1 MNRLLF
7 FIFSAVLITNISAEE
22 LTDIQISSP
31 VMDKATISN
40 EAIEEI
46 DTRNAVDGG
55 DLLKNINGV
64 NTIRRGGHGLEAV
77 IRGQSDQRLNTFLDG
92 AMVYGACSAKM
103 DPASTY
109 ANVNNYDSVTVIK
122 GTQSVLFGAG
132 GPGGVVS
139 FKRVT
144 NPVTKPEFRIGQNFD
159 SNAGAYTTS
168 GNVVYPLSSTS
179 YLRLNGSTT
188 NAGNYETGSGIKPL
202 TEYSTTDYTVILG
215 TLLSDG
221 SKLEVNYS
229 NNRQDKVGYPG
240 LAMDIAYS
248 YTDMYTLKYHRV
260 SPLGIF
266 NTMNVELFNTDIDH
280 LMDNT
285 TLGRK
290 AVGAEMAMAT
300 PASSDTYGGR
310 IIGTIGSNI
319 RTGID
324 YEHNTKNAEQN
335 MVMDMGGLMNMHLT
349 YLWPDVETEKLG
361 LFFEQDLDNISY
373 GLRYDQVELD
383 PTRAD
388 ADPVGMSA
396 MQMSANQIYA
406 VAANGGYAAATK
418 RDFDNISG
426 FIRVNK
432 DLMGGKSYMSLSVNE
447 RAPDTTELFNAKTA
461 ADTDM
466 MRGNRHIGNPH
477 LKSERH
483 MTIELGHDGMFMGN
497 HITGSVFYNDVE
509 DFITTYRVG
518 ADSSMKPRSYK
529 NVDATLYGYEIT
541 AHRVVAGIDTTLN
554 LNYTRGED
562 DTQNRALPQIMPLA
576 GDLTLELKSAK
587 SNYGLRINFA
597 DTQDRFDSN
606 VLDVAGGTAGYTVY
620 DLFAGFEPTPN
631 LRFTVG
637 MSNITDKRYA
647 THLNATNTLD
657 AAATR
662 TDEPGR
668 SLFGSINY
676 EF

>member
-1 MNRLLF
+1 
-7 FIFSAVLITNISAEE
+7 
-22 LTDIQISSP
+22 
-31 VMDKATISN
+31 MDKATISN
-40 EAIEEI
+40 EAIEEV

-64 NTIRRGGHGLEAV
+64 NAIRRGGHGLEAV

-132 GPGGVVS
+132 GPGGIVS

-144 NPVTKPEFRIGQNFD
+144 NPVTKPEYRIGQNFD
-159 SNAGAYTTS
+159 SNAGSYTTS
-168 GNVVYPLSSTS
+168 GNMVFPLSSSS
-179 YLRLNGSTT
+179 YLRLNGSAT
-188 NAGNYETGSGIKPL
+188 NAGNYETGAGIKPL

-240 LAMDIAYS
+240 LMMDIAYS

-260 SPLGIF
+260 TPLGIF

-280 LMDNT
+280 LMDNR
-285 TLGRK
+285 TLRSG
-290 AVGAEMAMAT
+290 GSAMAT
-300 PASSDTYGGR
+300 PTSSDTYGGR
-310 IIGTIGSNI
+310 IIGTIGSDI
-319 RTGID
+319 RAGVD
-324 YEHNTKNAEQN
+324 YEHNTKNAEQT
-335 MVMDMGGLMNMHLT
+335 MMGSLKT

-361 LFFEQDLDNISY
+361 LFFEKDMNNISY

-383 PTRAD
+383 PTRAGV
-388 ADPVGMSA
+388 DPGA
-396 MQMSANQIYA
+396 GTMQNSANMVYA
-406 VAANGGYAAATK
+406 MAANGGYAAAAK
-418 RDFDNISG
+418 RDFDNVSG
-426 FIRVNK
+426 FLRFNNLMNGSSYVN
-432 DLMGGKSYMSLSVNE
+432 LSINE
-447 RAPDTTELFNAKTA
+447 RAPDATELFHAKQNSSA
-461 ADTDM
+461 M
-466 MRGNRHIGNPH
+466 MRHVGNPH
-477 LKSERH
+477 LSSERH
-483 MTIELGHDGMFMGN
+483 MTIEIGHEGMLLGN
-497 HITGSVFYNDVE
+497 HVTGSVFYNDV
-509 DFITTYRVG
+509 DDYVTTHRV
-518 ADSSMKPRSYK
+518 ADAAMGTRTYK

-576 GDLTLELKSAK
+576 GDLTFEIKSAQ

-597 DTQDRFDSN
+597 DTQDRFDSK
-606 VLDVAGGTAGYTVY
+606 VLDVAGGTAGYTAY
-620 DLFAGFEPTPN
+620 DIFAGFEPTPN

-647 THLNATNTLD
+647 THLNTTNSLD

>member
-7 FIFSAVLITNISAEE
+7 FVFSITLIINVSAEE

-40 EAIEEI
+40 EAIEEV

-64 NTIRRGGHGLEAV
+64 NAIRRGGHGLEAV

-132 GPGGVVS
+132 GPGGIVS

-144 NPVTKPEFRIGQNFD
+144 NPVTKPEYRIGQNFD

-168 GNVVYPLSSTS
+168 GNMVFPLSSSS
-179 YLRLNGSTT
+179 YLRLNGSAT
-188 NAGNYETGSGIKPL
+188 NAGNYETGAGIKPL

-240 LAMDIAYS
+240 LMMDIAYS

-260 SPLGIF
+260 TPLGIF

-280 LMDNT
+280 LMDNR
-285 TLGRK
+285 TLRSG
-290 AVGAEMAMAT
+290 GSAMAT

-310 IIGTIGSNI
+310 IIGTIGSDI
-319 RTGID
+319 RAGVD
-324 YEHNTKNAEQN
+324 YEHNTKNAEQT
-335 MVMDMGGLMNMHLT
+335 MMGSLKT

-361 LFFEQDLDNISY
+361 LFFEKDMNNISY

-383 PTRAD
+383 PTRAGV
-388 ADPVGMSA
+388 DPGA
-396 MQMSANQIYA
+396 GTMQNSANMVYA
-406 VAANGGYAAATK
+406 MAANGGYAAAAK
-418 RDFDNISG
+418 RDFDNVSG
-426 FIRVNK
+426 FLRFNNLMNGSSYVN
-432 DLMGGKSYMSLSVNE
+432 LSINE
-447 RAPDTTELFNAKTA
+447 RAPDATELFHAKQNSSA
-461 ADTDM
+461 M
-466 MRGNRHIGNPH
+466 MRHVGNPH
-477 LKSERH
+477 LSSERH
-483 MTIELGHDGMFMGN
+483 MTIEIGHEGMLLGN
-497 HITGSVFYNDVE
+497 HVTGSVFYNDV
-509 DFITTYRVG
+509 DDYVTTHRV
-518 ADSSMKPRSYK
+518 ADAAMGTRTYK

-554 LNYTRGED
+554 LNYTRAED

-576 GDLTLELKSAK
+576 GDLTFEIKSAQ

-597 DTQDRFDSN
+597 DTQDRFDSK
-606 VLDVAGGTAGYTVY
+606 VLDVAGGTAGYTAY
-620 DLFAGFEPTPN
+620 DIFAGFEPTPN

-647 THLNATNTLD
+647 THLNTTNNLD

>member
-77 IRGQSDQRLNTFLDG
+77 IRGQNDQRLNTFLDG

-144 NPVTKPEFRIGQNFD
+144 NPVTNPEFRIGQNFD
-159 SNAGAYTTS
+159 SNAGAYTSS
-168 GNVVYPLSSTS
+168 GNMVFPLSSKS

-202 TEYSTTDYTVILG
+202 TEYLTTDYTVILG

-240 LAMDIAYS
+240 LSMDIAYS

-260 SPLGIF
+260 TPLGIF
-266 NTMNVELFNTDIDH
+266 STMNLELFNTDIDH

-290 AVGAEMAMAT
+290 AVGANMSMAT
-300 PASSDTYGGR
+300 PSSSDTYGGR
-310 IIGTIGSNI
+310 IIGTIGSKI
-319 RTGID
+319 RAGID

-335 MVMDMGGLMNMHLT
+335 MVMSGANVFMT
-349 YLWPDVETEKLG
+349 YLWPDVVTEKLG
-361 LFFEQDLDNISY
+361 LFFEKDTNNISY
-373 GLRYDQVELD
+373 GLRYDQVEVD
-383 PTRAD
+383 PTRAT
-388 ADPVGMSA
+388 ADPGSGM
-396 MQMSANQIYA
+396 MQKTANQIYTA
-406 VAANGGYAAATK
+406 DYTGTITATK
-418 RDFDNISG
+418 REFDNMSG
-426 FIRVNK
+426 FIRMNK
-432 DLMGGKSYMSLSVNE
+432 ETMHGDSYVSFSVNE
-447 RAPDTTELFNAKTA
+447 RAPDTTELFNAKNNSTA
-461 ADTDM
+461 M
-466 MRGNRHIGNPH
+466 MRHVGNPN
-477 LKSERH
+477 LSSERH
-483 MTIELGHDGMFMGN
+483 MTLEVGYEGMLMGN
-497 HITGSVFYNDVE
+497 HVTGSVFYNDV
-509 DFITTYRVG
+509 DDYVTTHRLD
-518 ADSSMKPRSYK
+518 DSSMKARLYK

-541 AHRVVAGIDTTLN
+541 AHRVIAGIDTTLN

-562 DTQNRALPQIMPLA
+562 DTQNRALPQVMPLA
-576 GDLTLELKSAK
+576 GDLTFELKSTQ

-597 DTQDRFDSN
+597 DTQDRFDSK

-620 DLFAGFEPTPN
+620 DIFAGFEPTPN

-647 THLNATNTLD
+647 THLNTSNTLD

>member
-1 MNRLLF
+1 
-7 FIFSAVLITNISAEE
+7 
-22 LTDIQISSP
+22 
-31 VMDKATISN
+31 
-40 EAIEEI
+40 
-46 DTRNAVDGG
+46 
-55 DLLKNINGV
+55 
-64 NTIRRGGHGLEAV
+64 
-77 IRGQSDQRLNTFLDG
+77 
-92 AMVYGACSAKM
+92 M

-132 GPGGVVS
+132 GPGGIVS

-144 NPVTKPEFRIGQNFD
+144 NPVTKPEYRIGQNFD

-168 GNVVYPLSSTS
+168 GNMVFPLSSSS
-179 YLRLNGSTT
+179 YLRLNGSAT
-188 NAGNYETGSGIKPL
+188 NAGNYETGAGIKPL

-240 LAMDIAYS
+240 LMMDIVYS

-260 SPLGIF
+260 TPLGIF

-280 LMDNT
+280 LMDNR
-285 TLGRK
+285 TLRSG
-290 AVGAEMAMAT
+290 GSAMAT
-300 PASSDTYGGR
+300 PTSSDTYGGR
-310 IIGTIGSNI
+310 IIGTIGSDI
-319 RTGID
+319 RAGVD
-324 YEHNTKNAEQN
+324 YEHNTKNAEQT
-335 MVMDMGGLMNMHLT
+335 MMGSLKT

-361 LFFEQDLDNISY
+361 LFFEKDMNNISY

-383 PTRAD
+383 PIRAGV
-388 ADPVGMSA
+388 DPGDGT
-396 MQMSANQIYA
+396 MQNSANMVYA
-406 VAANGGYAAATK
+406 MAANGGYAAATK
-418 RDFDNISG
+418 RDFDNVSG
-426 FIRVNK
+426 FLRFNNLMNGSSYVN
-432 DLMGGKSYMSLSVNE
+432 LSINE
-447 RAPDTTELFNAKTA
+447 RAPDTTELFNAKQNSSA
-461 ADTDM
+461 M
-466 MRGNRHIGNPH
+466 MRHVGNPH
-477 LKSERH
+477 LSSERH
-483 MTIELGHDGMFMGN
+483 MTIEIGHEGMLLGN
-497 HITGSVFYNDVE
+497 HVTGSVFYNDV
-509 DFITTYRVG
+509 DDYVTTHRV
-518 ADSSMKPRSYK
+518 ADAAMGTRTYK
-529 NVDATLYGYEIT
+529 NIDATLYGYEIT

-576 GDLTLELKSAK
+576 GDLTFEIKSAQ

-597 DTQDRFDSN
+597 DTQDRFDSK
-606 VLDVAGGTAGYTVY
+606 VLDVAGGTAGYTAY
-620 DLFAGFEPTPN
+620 DIFAGFEPTPN

-647 THLNATNTLD
+647 THLNTTNSLD

>member
-132 GPGGVVS
+132 GPGGIVS

-144 NPVTKPEFRIGQNFD
+144 NPVTKPEYRIGQNFD

-168 GNVVYPLSSTS
+168 GNMVFPLSSSS
-179 YLRLNGSTT
+179 YLRLNGSAT
-188 NAGNYETGSGIKPL
+188 NAGNYETGAGIKPL

-240 LAMDIAYS
+240 LMMDIVYS

-260 SPLGIF
+260 TPLGIF

-280 LMDNT
+280 LMDNR
-285 TLGRK
+285 TLRSG
-290 AVGAEMAMAT
+290 GSAMAT
-300 PASSDTYGGR
+300 PTSSDTYGGR
-310 IIGTIGSNI
+310 IIGTIGSDI
-319 RTGID
+319 RAGVD
-324 YEHNTKNAEQN
+324 YEHNTKNAEQT
-335 MVMDMGGLMNMHLT
+335 MMGSLKT

-361 LFFEQDLDNISY
+361 LFFEKDMNNISY

-383 PTRAD
+383 PIRAGV
-388 ADPVGMSA
+388 DPGDGT
-396 MQMSANQIYA
+396 MQNSANMVYA
-406 VAANGGYAAATK
+406 MAANGGYAAATK
-418 RDFDNISG
+418 RDFDNVSG
-426 FIRVNK
+426 FLRFNNLMNGSSYVN
-432 DLMGGKSYMSLSVNE
+432 LSINE
-447 RAPDTTELFNAKTA
+447 RAPDTTELFNAKQNSSA
-461 ADTDM
+461 M
-466 MRGNRHIGNPH
+466 MRHVGNPH
-477 LKSERH
+477 LSSERH
-483 MTIELGHDGMFMGN
+483 MTIEIGHEGMLLGN
-497 HITGSVFYNDVE
+497 HVTGSVFYNDV
-509 DFITTYRVG
+509 DDYVTTHRV
-518 ADSSMKPRSYK
+518 ADAAMGTRTYK
-529 NVDATLYGYEIT
+529 NIDATLYGYEIT

-576 GDLTLELKSAK
+576 GDLTFEIKSAQ

-597 DTQDRFDSN
+597 DTQDRFDSK
-606 VLDVAGGTAGYTVY
+606 VLDVAGGTAGYTAY
-620 DLFAGFEPTPN
+620 DIFAGFEPTPN

-647 THLNATNTLD
+647 THLNTTNSLD

>member
-1 MNRLLF
+1 
-7 FIFSAVLITNISAEE
+7 
-22 LTDIQISSP
+22 
-31 VMDKATISN
+31 MDKATISN

-77 IRGQSDQRLNTFLDG
+77 IRGQNNQRLNTFLDG
-92 AMVYGACSAKM
+92 AMVYGACAAKM

-132 GPGGVVS
+132 GPGGIVS

-144 NPVTKPEFRIGQNFD
+144 NPVTKPEFRAGQNFD

-168 GNVVYPLSSTS
+168 GNMVFPLSPSA
-179 YLRLNGSTT
+179 YLRLNGSST

-202 TEYSTTDYTVILG
+202 TEYLTTDYTIILG

-221 SKLEVNYS
+221 SKVEFNYS
-229 NNRQDKVGYPG
+229 DNRQNDVGYPG
-240 LAMDIAYS
+240 LKMDITYS
-248 YTDMYTLKYHRV
+248 YTDMYTFKYHKV
-260 SPLGIF
+260 TPFGIF
-266 NTMNVELFNTDIDH
+266 SSVNIELFNTEIDH
-280 LMDNT
+280 MMDDYTLRGRTMMDMFT
-285 TLGRK
+285 TS
-290 AVGAEMAMAT
+290 T
-300 PASSDTYGGR
+300 SDTYGGR
-310 IIGTIGSNI
+310 FIGNIGSVT
-319 RTGID
+319 RAGID
-324 YEHNTKNAEQN
+324 FENNQKDAQQN
-335 MVMDMGGLMNMHLT
+335 MEMSNVNKLLA

-361 LFFEQDLDNISY
+361 IFIEKDMGNISL
-373 GLRYDQVELD
+373 GLRYDQVQLD
-383 PTRAD
+383 PKKAATDPGGMMFKTANEVYAD
-388 ADPVGMSA
+388 ANS
-396 MQMSANQIYA
+396 
-406 VAANGGYAAATK
+406 GGYAAATK
-418 RDFDNISG
+418 RDFDNVSG
-426 FIRVNK
+426 FIRLNK
-432 DLMGGKSYMSLSVNE
+432 KLMDGESYISLSMNE
-447 RAPDTTELFNAKTA
+447 RAPDTTELFNAKWNA
-461 ADTDM
+461 NNAM
-466 MRGNRHIGNPH
+466 MRHVGNPH
-477 LKSERH
+477 LSSEKH
-483 MTIELGHDGMFMGN
+483 VTIEVGYSGMFLGS
-497 HITGSVFYNDVE
+497 HITGSLFYNEVD
-509 DFITTYRVG
+509 DFVTTHRVG
-518 ADSSMKPRSYK
+518 DSSMKARTYK
-529 NVDATLYGYEIT
+529 NVDATLYGYELT
-541 AHRVVAGIDTTLN
+541 AHNVFAGIDTTLN

-576 GDLTLELKSAK
+576 GDLTFELKSAK

-597 DTQDRFDSN
+597 DTQDRFDSK
-606 VLDVAGGTAGYTVY
+606 VLDVGETAGYTVY
-620 DLFAGFEPTPN
+620 DIFAGFEPTPN

-657 AAATR
+657 GAADR

>member
-1 MNRLLF
+1 
-7 FIFSAVLITNISAEE
+7 
-22 LTDIQISSP
+22 
-31 VMDKATISN
+31 MDKATISN
-40 EAIEEI
+40 EAIEEV

-64 NTIRRGGHGLEAV
+64 NAIRRGGHGLDPV

-132 GPGGVVS
+132 GPGGIVS

-144 NPVTKPEFRIGQNFD
+144 NPVTKPEYRIGQNFD

-168 GNVVYPLSSTS
+168 GNMVFPLSSSS
-179 YLRLNGSTT
+179 YLRLNGSAT
-188 NAGNYETGSGIKPL
+188 NAGNYETGAGIKPL

-240 LAMDIAYS
+240 LMMDIVYS

-260 SPLGIF
+260 TPLGIF

-280 LMDNT
+280 LMDNR
-285 TLGRK
+285 TLRSG
-290 AVGAEMAMAT
+290 GSAMAT
-300 PASSDTYGGR
+300 PTSSDTYGGR
-310 IIGTIGSNI
+310 IIGTIGSDI
-319 RTGID
+319 RAGVD
-324 YEHNTKNAEQN
+324 YEHNTKNAEQT
-335 MVMDMGGLMNMHLT
+335 MMGSLKT

-361 LFFEQDLDNISY
+361 LFFEKDMNNISY

-383 PTRAD
+383 PTRAGV
-388 ADPVGMSA
+388 DPGA
-396 MQMSANQIYA
+396 GTMQNSANMVYA
-406 VAANGGYAAATK
+406 MAANGGYAAATK
-418 RDFDNISG
+418 RDFDNVSG
-426 FIRVNK
+426 FLRFNNLMNGSSYVN
-432 DLMGGKSYMSLSVNE
+432 LSINE
-447 RAPDTTELFNAKTA
+447 RAPDATELFNAKQNSSA
-461 ADTDM
+461 M
-466 MRGNRHIGNPH
+466 MRHVGNPH
-477 LKSERH
+477 LSSERH
-483 MTIELGHDGMFMGN
+483 MTIEIGHEGMLLGN
-497 HITGSVFYNDVE
+497 HVTGSVFYNDV
-509 DFITTYRVG
+509 DDYVTTHRV
-518 ADSSMKPRSYK
+518 ADAAMGTRTYK

-576 GDLTLELKSAK
+576 GDLTFEIKSAQ

-597 DTQDRFDSN
+597 DTQDRFDSK
-606 VLDVAGGTAGYTVY
+606 VLDVAGGTAGYTAY
-620 DLFAGFEPTPN
+620 DIFAGFEPTPN

-647 THLNATNTLD
+647 THLNTTNNLD

>member
-1 MNRLLF
+1 MNRLLL
-7 FIFSAVLITNISAEE
+7 FIFSAVFITNISAEE

-132 GPGGVVS
+132 GPGGIVS

-144 NPVTKPEFRIGQNFD
+144 NPVTNPEFKIGQNFD

-168 GNVVYPLSSTS
+168 GNMVFPLSSKS
-179 YLRLNGSTT
+179 YLRLNGSST
-188 NAGNYETGSGIKPL
+188 NAGNYETGSGVKPL

-248 YTDMYTLKYHRV
+248 YTDMYTLKYQRV
-260 SPLGIF
+260 TPLGIF
-266 NTMNVELFNTDIDH
+266 STMNLELFNTDIDH

-290 AVGAEMAMAT
+290 AVGAAMAMAT
-300 PASSDTYGGR
+300 PSSSDTYGGR

-319 RTGID
+319 RTGVD

-335 MVMDMGGLMNMHLT
+335 MVMSMMGSLMNVHMT
-349 YLWPDVETEKLG
+349 YLWPDVETKKLG
-361 LFFEQDLDNISY
+361 LFFEQDLSNISY

-383 PTRAD
+383 PLRAD
-388 ADPVGMSA
+388 VDPGTAA
-396 MQMSANQIYA
+396 MAITANEVYA
-406 VAANGGYAAATK
+406 NSDNGGYASATK
-418 RDFDNISG
+418 REFDNISG
-426 FIRVNK
+426 FIRLNK
-432 DLMGGKSYMSLSVNE
+432 DVSHGKTYMSFSVNE
-447 RAPDTTELFNAKTA
+447 RAPDTTELFNAKNSSTE
-461 ADTDM
+461 M
-466 MRGNRHIGNPH
+466 MVHAGNPE
-477 LKSERH
+477 LTSERH
-483 MTIELGHDGMFMGN
+483 KTIELGYEGMFMGN
-497 HITGSVFYNDVE
+497 HITGSVYYNDV
-509 DFITTYRVG
+509 DDYVTTYRRNDM
-518 ADSSMKPRSYK
+518 AMKARLYK
-529 NVDATLYGYEIT
+529 NIDATIYGYELS
-541 AHRVVAGIDTTLN
+541 AHRVFSGIDTTLN

-562 DTQNRALPQIMPLA
+562 DTQNRPLPQIMPLA
-576 GDLTLELKSAK
+576 GDLTFQIKSAK
-587 SNYGLRINFA
+587 TNYGLRINFA
-597 DTQDRFDSN
+597 DTQDRFDSK

-620 DLFAGFEPTPN
+620 DIFAGFEPTPN

-637 MSNITDKRYA
+637 MSNITDKKLCNSFKY
-647 THLNATNTLD
+647 N
-657 AAATR
+657 
-662 TDEPGR
+662 
-668 SLFGSINY
+668 
-676 EF
+676 

>member
-1 MNRLLF
+1 MNRLLYF
-7 FIFSAVLITNISAEE
+7 VFSITLITNVSAED

-40 EAIEEI
+40 EAIEEV

-64 NTIRRGGHGLEAV
+64 NAIRRGGHGLEAV

-144 NPVTKPEFRIGQNFD
+144 NPVTKPEYRIGQNFD

-168 GNVVYPLSSTS
+168 GNIVFPLSSSS
-179 YLRLNGSTT
+179 YLRLNGSST
-188 NAGNYETGSGIKPL
+188 NAGNYETGAGIKPL

-260 SPLGIF
+260 TPLGIF
-266 NTMNVELFNTDIDH
+266 STMNMELFNTDIDH

-285 TLGRK
+285 TLGRR
-290 AVGAEMAMAT
+290 AEGANMAMKT
-300 PASSDTYGGR
+300 PTSSDTYGGR
-310 IIGTIGSNI
+310 IIGTIGSDI
-319 RTGID
+319 RAGID

-335 MVMDMGGLMNMHLT
+335 MVMNGSNAHLT

-361 LFFEQDLDNISY
+361 LFMEMDKNNISY

-388 ADPVGMSA
+388 ADPTGM
-396 MQMSANQIYA
+396 MGRTANQVYD
-406 VAANGGYAAATK
+406 ANGGYAAATK
-418 RDFDNISG
+418 REFDNLSG
-426 FIRVNK
+426 FIRLNN
-432 DLMGGKSYMSLSVNE
+432 DLMGGNSYMSLSINE
-447 RAPDTTELFNAKTA
+447 RAPDTTELFNAKNNMNSA
-461 ADTDM
+461 M
-466 MRGNRHIGNPH
+466 MRHVGNPH
-477 LKSERH
+477 LSSERH
-483 MTIELGHDGMFMGN
+483 MTIEVGHDGMFLGN
-497 HITGSVFYNDVE
+497 HISGSIYYNDVD
-509 DFITTYRVG
+509 DFVTTHRLD
-518 ADSSMKPRSYK
+518 DSAMKARTYK
-529 NVDATLYGYEIT
+529 NVDATLYGYELT
-541 AHRVVAGIDTTLN
+541 AHRIVVGIDTTLN

-576 GDLTLELKSAK
+576 GDLTFELKSAK
-587 SNYGLRINFA
+587 TNYGLRINFS
-597 DTQDRFDSN
+597 DTQDRFDSK
-606 VLDVAGGTAGYTVY
+606 VLDTGETAGYTVY
-620 DLFAGFEPTPN
+620 DIFAGFEPTPN
-631 LRFTVG
+631 LRITVG

-647 THLNATNTLD
+647 THLNTTNTLD
-657 AAATR
+657 GAADR

-668 SLFGSINY
+668 SIFGSINY

>member
-7 FIFSAVLITNISAEE
+7 FVFSIMLTINVSAEE

-132 GPGGVVS
+132 GPGGIVS

-144 NPVTKPEFRIGQNFD
+144 NPVTKPEYRIGQNFD

-168 GNVVYPLSSTS
+168 GNMVFPLSSSS
-179 YLRLNGSTT
+179 YLRLNGSAT
-188 NAGNYETGSGIKPL
+188 NAGNYETGAGIKPL

-240 LAMDIAYS
+240 LMMDIVYS

-260 SPLGIF
+260 TPLGIF

-280 LMDNT
+280 LMDNR
-285 TLGRK
+285 TLRSG
-290 AVGAEMAMAT
+290 GSAMAT
-300 PASSDTYGGR
+300 PTSSDTYGGR
-310 IIGTIGSNI
+310 IIGTIGSDI
-319 RTGID
+319 RAGVD
-324 YEHNTKNAEQN
+324 YEHNTKNAEQT
-335 MVMDMGGLMNMHLT
+335 MMGSLKT

-361 LFFEQDLDNISY
+361 LFFEKDMNNISY

-383 PTRAD
+383 PIRAGV
-388 ADPVGMSA
+388 DPGDGT
-396 MQMSANQIYA
+396 MQNSANMVYA
-406 VAANGGYAAATK
+406 MAANGGYAAATK
-418 RDFDNISG
+418 RDFDNVSG
-426 FIRVNK
+426 FLRFNNLMNGSSYVN
-432 DLMGGKSYMSLSVNE
+432 LSINE
-447 RAPDTTELFNAKTA
+447 RAPDTTELFNAKQNSSA
-461 ADTDM
+461 M
-466 MRGNRHIGNPH
+466 MRHVGNPH
-477 LKSERH
+477 LSSERH
-483 MTIELGHDGMFMGN
+483 MTIEIGHEGMLLGN
-497 HITGSVFYNDVE
+497 HVTGSVFYNDV
-509 DFITTYRVG
+509 DDYVTTHRV
-518 ADSSMKPRSYK
+518 ADAAMGTRTYK
-529 NVDATLYGYEIT
+529 NIDATLYGYEIT

-576 GDLTLELKSAK
+576 GDLTFEIKSAQ

-597 DTQDRFDSN
+597 DTQDRFDSK
-606 VLDVAGGTAGYTVY
+606 VLDVAGGTAGYTAY
-620 DLFAGFEPTPN
+620 DIFAGFEPTPN

-647 THLNATNTLD
+647 THLNTTNSLD

>member
-144 NPVTKPEFRIGQNFD
+144 NPVTKPEYRISQNFN
-159 SNAGAYTTS
+159 SNAGSYTTS
-168 GNVVYPLSSTS
+168 GNMVFPLSSKS
-179 YLRLNGSTT
+179 YLRLNGSST
-188 NAGNYETGSGIKPL
+188 NSGNYETGAGIKPL

-240 LAMDIAYS
+240 LPMDIAYS

-260 SPLGIF
+260 TPLGIF
-266 NTMNVELFNTDIDH
+266 STMNVELFNTDIDH

-285 TLGRK
+285 TLRST
-290 AVGAEMAMAT
+290 MMDMFT
-300 PASSDTYGGR
+300 PTSSDTYGGR
-310 IIGTIGSNI
+310 MIGTIGSDI
-319 RTGID
+319 RAGVD

-335 MVMDMGGLMNMHLT
+335 MNMGMGNMHIT

-361 LFFEQDLDNISY
+361 LFFEKDMNNISY

-388 ADPVGMSA
+388 AVPGMGMG
-396 MQMSANQIYA
+396 MQRSANAVYA
-406 VAANGGYAAATK
+406 MAANGGYAAATK
-418 RDFDNISG
+418 RDFDNVSG
-426 FIRVNK
+426 FLRF
-432 DLMGGKSYMSLSVNE
+432 DMAGSSYINLSISE
-447 RAPDTTELFNAKTA
+447 RAPDATELFHAKQNNNA
-461 ADTDM
+461 M
-466 MRGNRHIGNPH
+466 MRHVGNPN
-477 LKSERH
+477 LSSERH
-483 MTIELGHDGMFMGN
+483 MTIEIGNEGMLLGN
-497 HITGSVFYNDVE
+497 HITGSVFYNDV
-509 DFITTYRVG
+509 DDYVTTHRVSDAAMG
-518 ADSSMKPRSYK
+518 TRTYK
-529 NVDATLYGYEIT
+529 NINATLYGYEIT
-541 AHRVVAGIDTTLN
+541 AHRVMVGIDTTLN

-576 GDLTLELKSAK
+576 GDLTFEIKSAI

-597 DTQDRFDSN
+597 DTQDRFDPN

-620 DLFAGFEPTPN
+620 DVFAGFEPTAN
-631 LRFTVG
+631 LRFSVG

-647 THLNATNTLD
+647 THLNTSNTLD

-668 SLFGSINY
+668 SFFGSVNY

>member
-1 MNRLLF
+1 MNRLF
-7 FIFSAVLITNISAEE
+7 YIFSLIFVINVSAEE

-64 NTIRRGGHGLEAV
+64 NAIRRGGHGLDPV

-144 NPVTKPEFRIGQNFD
+144 NPVAKPEFRIGQNFD

-168 GNVVYPLSSTS
+168 GNVVFPLSSNA
-179 YLRLNGSTT
+179 YLRLNGSAT

-202 TEYSTTDYTVILG
+202 TEYSTTDYTIILG
-215 TLLSDG
+215 TLLTDG

-240 LAMDIAYS
+240 LMMDIAYS

-266 NTMNVELFNTDIDH
+266 STMNVELFNTDIDH

-285 TLGRK
+285 TMRGTT
-290 AVGAEMAMAT
+290 GNGSMFT
-300 PASSDTYGGR
+300 PTSSDTYGGR
-310 IIGTIGSNI
+310 VIGAIGSDM
-319 RTGID
+319 RVGID

-335 MVMDMGGLMNMHLT
+335 MTMGGMNVFMMH
-349 YLWPDVETEKLG
+349 LWPDVKAEKLG
-361 LFFEQDLDNISY
+361 IFIEKDTANISY
-373 GLRYDQVELD
+373 GLRYDQVEVQPHKQD
-383 PTRAD
+383 VD
-388 ADPVGMSA
+388 KGMMATQLSP
-396 MQMSANQIYA
+396 NQLYTDVYA
-406 VAANGGYAAATK
+406 GTVTAKK
-418 RDFDNISG
+418 REFDNISG
-426 FIRVNK
+426 FMRLNK
-432 DLMGGKSYMSLSVNE
+432 KLMHGDSYISLSVNE
-447 RAPDTTELFNAKTA
+447 RAPDTTELFNAKNSSTA
-461 ADTDM
+461 M
-466 MRGNRHIGNPH
+466 MRHVGNPN
-477 LKSERH
+477 LSSERH
-483 MTIELGHDGMFMGN
+483 ITIEAGYEGMLMGN
-497 HITGSVFYNDVE
+497 HINGSVYYNDV
-509 DFITTYRVG
+509 DDYVTTHRQNDNG
-518 ADSSMKPRSYK
+518 MMARLYK
-529 NVDATLYGYEIT
+529 NVDATLYGYEVT
-541 AHRVVAGIDTTLN
+541 AHRLIAGIDTTLN
-554 LNYTRGED
+554 LSYTRGDD
-562 DTQNRALPQIMPLA
+562 DTQNRPLPQIMPLA
-576 GDLTLELKSAK
+576 GDLTFEIKSAK
-587 SNYGLRINFA
+587 TNYGFRINFA
-597 DTQDRFDSN
+597 DTQDRFDGK
-606 VLDVAGGTAGYTVY
+606 VLDIDNATGGYAVY
-620 DLFAGFEPTPN
+620 DVFAGFEPTPN
-631 LRFTVG
+631 LRFTIG

-647 THLNATNTLD
+647 THLNAENLIESGTND
-657 AAATR
+657 R

>member
-1 MNRLLF
+1 MNRLLLF
-7 FIFSAVLITNISAEE
+7 VFSITLITNVSAED

-40 EAIEEI
+40 EAIEEV

-64 NTIRRGGHGLEAV
+64 NAIRRGGHGLEAV

-132 GPGGVVS
+132 GPGGIVS

-144 NPVTKPEFRIGQNFD
+144 NPVTKPEYRIGQNFD
-159 SNAGAYTTS
+159 SNAGSYTTS
-168 GNVVYPLSSTS
+168 GNMVFPLSSSS
-179 YLRLNGSTT
+179 YLRLNGSAT
-188 NAGNYETGSGIKPL
+188 NAGNYETGAGIKPL

-240 LAMDIAYS
+240 LMMDIAYS

-260 SPLGIF
+260 TPLGIF

-280 LMDNT
+280 LMDNR
-285 TLGRK
+285 TLRSG
-290 AVGAEMAMAT
+290 GSAMAT

-310 IIGTIGSNI
+310 IIGTIGSDI
-319 RTGID
+319 RAGVD
-324 YEHNTKNAEQN
+324 YEHNTKNAEQI
-335 MVMDMGGLMNMHLT
+335 MMGSLKT

-361 LFFEQDLDNISY
+361 LFFEKDMNNISY

-383 PTRAD
+383 PTRAGV
-388 ADPVGMSA
+388 DPGA
-396 MQMSANQIYA
+396 GTMQNSANMVYA
-406 VAANGGYAAATK
+406 MAANGGYAAAAK
-418 RDFDNISG
+418 RDFDNVSG
-426 FIRVNK
+426 FLRFNNLMNGSSYVN
-432 DLMGGKSYMSLSVNE
+432 LSINE
-447 RAPDTTELFNAKTA
+447 RAPDATELFHAKQNSSA
-461 ADTDM
+461 M
-466 MRGNRHIGNPH
+466 MRHVGNPH
-477 LKSERH
+477 LSSERH
-483 MTIELGHDGMFMGN
+483 MTIEIGHEGMLLGN
-497 HITGSVFYNDVE
+497 HVTGSVFYNDV
-509 DFITTYRVG
+509 DDYVTTHRV
-518 ADSSMKPRSYK
+518 ADAAMGTRTYK

-554 LNYTRGED
+554 LNYTRAED

-576 GDLTLELKSAK
+576 GDLTFEIKSAQ

-597 DTQDRFDSN
+597 DTQDRFDSK
-606 VLDVAGGTAGYTVY
+606 VLDVAGGTAGYTAY
-620 DLFAGFEPTPN
+620 DIFAGFEPTPN

-647 THLNATNTLD
+647 THLNTTNNLD

>member
-7 FIFSAVLITNISAEE
+7 FVFSITLITNVAAED

-40 EAIEEI
+40 EAIEEV

-64 NTIRRGGHGLEAV
+64 NAIRRGGHGLEAV

-132 GPGGVVS
+132 GPGGIVS

-144 NPVTKPEFRIGQNFD
+144 NPVTKPEYRIGQNFD

-168 GNVVYPLSSTS
+168 GNMVFPLSSSS
-179 YLRLNGSTT
+179 YLRLNGSAT
-188 NAGNYETGSGIKPL
+188 NAGNYETGAGIKPL

-240 LAMDIAYS
+240 LMMDIAYS

-260 SPLGIF
+260 TPLGIF

-280 LMDNT
+280 LMDNR
-285 TLGRK
+285 TLRSG
-290 AVGAEMAMAT
+290 GSAMAT
-300 PASSDTYGGR
+300 PTSSDTYGGR
-310 IIGTIGSNI
+310 IIGTIGSDI
-319 RTGID
+319 RAGVD
-324 YEHNTKNAEQN
+324 YEHNTKNAEQT
-335 MVMDMGGLMNMHLT
+335 MMGSLKT

-361 LFFEQDLDNISY
+361 LFFEKDMNNISY

-383 PTRAD
+383 PTRAGV
-388 ADPVGMSA
+388 DPGA
-396 MQMSANQIYA
+396 GTMQNSANMVYA
-406 VAANGGYAAATK
+406 MAANGGYAAATK
-418 RDFDNISG
+418 RDFDNVSG
-426 FIRVNK
+426 FLRFNNLMNGSSYVN
-432 DLMGGKSYMSLSVNE
+432 LSINE
-447 RAPDTTELFNAKTA
+447 RAPDATELFNAKQNSSA
-461 ADTDM
+461 M
-466 MRGNRHIGNPH
+466 MRHVGNPH
-477 LKSERH
+477 LSSERH
-483 MTIELGHDGMFMGN
+483 MTIEIGHEGMLLGN
-497 HITGSVFYNDVE
+497 HVTGSVFYNDV
-509 DFITTYRVG
+509 DDYVTTHRV
-518 ADSSMKPRSYK
+518 ADAAMGTRTYK

-576 GDLTLELKSAK
+576 GDLTFEIKSAQ

-597 DTQDRFDSN
+597 DTQDRFDSK
-606 VLDVAGGTAGYTVY
+606 VLDVAGGTAGYTAY
-620 DLFAGFEPTPN
+620 DIFAGFEPTPN

-647 THLNATNTLD
+647 THLNTTNNLD